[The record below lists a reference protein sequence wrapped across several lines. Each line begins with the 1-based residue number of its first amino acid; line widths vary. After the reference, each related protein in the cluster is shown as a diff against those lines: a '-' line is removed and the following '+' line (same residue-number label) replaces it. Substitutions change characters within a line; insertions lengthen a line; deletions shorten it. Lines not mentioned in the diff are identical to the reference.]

1 VQSISAIHPAR
12 STSHLGSKPNLYGTS
27 GIQQGGMTLFSR
39 RCHLVSRQLT
49 ARSNERS
56 PNGAK
61 TLRKNTPQEHSAKT
75 PDSSDSANIG
85 SGHHSSTDK
94 NKPKATDSGLSLT
107 DVAENDLEIFEQ
119 RFRD

>member
-1 VQSISAIHPAR
+1 MSPCQPPVNRQVKRAIA
-12 STSHLGSKPNLYGTS
+12 
-27 GIQQGGMTLFSR
+27 QW
-39 RCHLVSRQLT
+39 
-49 ARSNERS
+49 
-56 PNGAK
+56 
-61 TLRKNTPQEHSAKT
+61 RKNTPQEHSAKT